1 MLNPKP
7 LIEDISNCKL
17 LPELTI
23 KKLCRKVK
31 SILF

>member
-1 MLNPKP
+1 MINPNP
-7 LIEDISNCKL
+7 LIENITNCKL

-31 SILF
+31 AILF